1 MSILNH
7 FQHLNLTKD
16 QSIVLEKLDAFIQS
30 EDRVFILKGYAGSG
44 KTTILKGFSEYLN
57 SIEQKFQL
65 MAPTGRAAK
74 VINQKTGF
82 ESTTIHK
89 GIYSF
94 SDLKEHQQSDDAN
107 DVSFFYEYRISI
119 NPKAHETVLIV
130 DEASMVSD
138 IQSQGELFRFGSG
151 RLLSDLVEYSRIKEP
166 ATKSKIIFI
175 GDPAQLPPIG
185 MNFSPAL
192 NKDYIKEKF
201 GLIAS
206 EVELREVKRQSAD
219 NGILKAATKIRKCL
233 TSGFFNDFDLRQN
246 NKDIFNPTYQDFLS
260 IYRALENQKI
270 VICYKNK
277 TAAAINREIRIDKFG
292 DNLPIQPSDTII
304 MGGNNYSLGLMNGEF
319 GVISEASPIT
329 ESRDISFYNKGG
341 KTETVRLT
349 WRSVTIQRPNEK
361 NEISTVNGLMLE
373 NYLHGENDL
382 KPEELRALYI
392 DFKNR
397 HPKFKKGSK
406 EFTDAIRKD
415 LYYNCILLKF
425 GYAVTCHKAQ
435 GGEWSNAMIFWDRAE
450 QTKFNSHKSEHDSTG
465 KTNSD
470 FYRWA
475 YTAITRASERLF
487 CIEPPYFNSYSKM
500 NFIDIPVQK
509 AIQNL
514 TGDTIPSIEVDFT
527 DVIPDIQKFGLQD
540 SSLTIQDHFIHRW
553 YHLRKHYIDIENF
566 QVLGYEVRYTFTRQQ
581 KKVSMKYWINGQN
594 NFKPNFQKIPALTNS
609 DELFEEVT
617 KLIENGSTLVVNR
630 TAPEGVLAQI
640 EFDVNLEEEKPFL
653 KNLFDSISQELSNDV
668 LIAGIQHLPF
678 RERYSIEKNR
688 KVCVIDFEYD
698 GDGFFGRVL
707 PIEKK
712 CESPELLEKIKF
724 IVNKLKSSDY
734 VI

>member
-1 MSILNH
+1 MPILAH
-7 FQHLNLTKD
+7 FQHLNLTND
-16 QSIVLEKLDAFIQS
+16 QASVLEKLEAFIKS
-30 EDRVFILKGYAGSG
+30 EERVFIIKGYAGSG

-94 SDLKEHQQSDDAN
+94 SDIQLLEQGDDENNLA
-107 DVSFFYEYRISI
+107 FFYEYRISI
-119 NPKAHETVLIV
+119 NPKAHETVLLV

-138 IQSQGELFRFGSG
+138 ILSQGELFRFGSG
-151 RLLSDLVEYSRIKEP
+151 RLLSDLIEYSRIQEP
-166 ATKSKIIFI
+166 TSKSKIIFI

-192 NKDYIKEKF
+192 NKDYMKENF
-201 GLIAS
+201 GLISS
-206 EVELREVKRQSAD
+206 EGELREVKRQNSD
-219 NGILKAATKIRKCL
+219 NGILQAATKIRKCL

-246 NKDIFNPTYQDFLS
+246 TEDIFNPTYQDFLS
-260 IYRALENQKI
+260 IYKTLENQKI

-292 DNLPIQPSDTII
+292 DNLPIQPADMVI
-304 MGGNNYSLGLMNGEF
+304 MGGNNYTLGLMNGEF
-319 GVISEASPIT
+319 GVISDASPIT
-329 ESRDISFYNKGG
+329 ESRDISFFMGG
-341 KTETVRLT
+341 KTVTVRLT
-349 WRSVTIQRPNEK
+349 WRNVTIQRPNDK
-361 NEISTVNGLMLE
+361 NEISSVNGLMLE
-373 NYLHGENDL
+373 NYLYGENDL

-397 HPKFKKGSK
+397 HPKFKKGSN
-406 EFTDAIRKD
+406 EFIDAIRKD
-415 LYYNCILLKF
+415 IYYNCILLKF

-435 GGEWSNAMIFWDRAE
+435 GGEWPNTMVFWDRAE
-450 QTKFNSHKSEHDSTG
+450 QIKFNSYKSEHDSTG

-475 YTAITRASERLF
+475 YTAITRASNRLF
-487 CIEPPYFNSYSKM
+487 CIEPPYFTSFSRM
-500 NFIDIPVQK
+500 SFIDIPVQK

-514 TGDTIPSIEVDFT
+514 TGATIPSIEVEFT
-527 DVIPDIQKFGLQD
+527 DILPDIQKFGLQD
-540 SSLTIQDHFIHRW
+540 SPLTIQDHFIHRW
-553 YHLRKHYIDIENF
+553 YHLKKQYIDIDKF
-566 QVLGYEVRYTFTRQQ
+566 QVLGYEVRYTFTREQ
-581 KKVSMKYWINGQN
+581 KTASFKYWINGQN

-609 DELFEEVT
+609 DEFFEEVA
-617 KLIENGSTLVVNR
+617 KLIEKGSPLVVNR
-630 TAPEGVLAQI
+630 KTSEGILAQI
-640 EFDVNLEEEKPFL
+640 EFDINLEEEKPFL
-653 KNLFDSISQELSNDV
+653 KNLFDSISHELSTEERIADV
-668 LIAGIQHLPF
+668 QHLSF
-678 RERYSIEKNR
+678 RERYSFEKNKR
-688 KVCVIDFEYD
+688 VCVVDFEYD

-712 CESPELLEKIKF
+712 CENPELLEKIKS
-724 IVNKLKSSDY
+724 IVNKLKSPDH